1 VSEVLRGV
9 VVSFRRGPKTQRP
22 KEYLIQF
29 RSVKSVSAA
38 GQLIGRK
45 VAWPLGE
52 RNCIGKVVA
61 LHGKKGL
68 VRARFRKGLPGNAL
82 GSLVEIIG

>member
-1 VSEVLRGV
+1 MSEVLRGV
-9 VVSFRRGPKTQRP
+9 VVSFRRGPRTQRP
-22 KEYLIQF
+22 KESLIQF
-29 RSVKSVSAA
+29 HGVKSVSEA

-61 LHGKKGL
+61 MHGKKGL
-68 VRARFRKGLPGNAL
+68 VRARFRKGLPGNAQ